1 MTASDRRPETIGFR
15 AEAKRSGCPAL
26 QLLLM
31 RSENRFNHID
41 WLGLT
46 KHCLSY
52 RPARMRVVR
61 VGLLRPGP
69 IDKAG
74 HAGRGSGLG
83 YLFRCS
89 SPIVDGGPH

>member
-1 MTASDRRPETIGFR
+1 
-15 AEAKRSGCPAL
+15 
-26 QLLLM
+26 
-31 RSENRFNHID
+31 
-41 WLGLT
+41 
-46 KHCLSY
+46 
-52 RPARMRVVR
+52 MRVVR

-74 HAGRGSGLG
+74 HAGRGPGLG